1 MAEWSFDTWD
11 VRAAQ
16 ATRRD
21 FAQRVNYF
29 YGSSADVMAAELVLG
44 ELIGN
49 AVRYAPGP
57 THVQADFDESGVT
70 IAVQDSGRGFSSAV
84 LDRKSGLLSESGR
97 GLAIVSQ
104 LTEILEIRC
113 PNEDGCCVRARLGLR
128 RGAPP
133 PTATADTFRRPHPD
147 VRA

>member
-70 IAVQDSGRGFSSAV
+70 IAVQDSGRG
-84 LDRKSGLLSESGR
+84 
-97 GLAIVSQ
+97 LAIVSQ